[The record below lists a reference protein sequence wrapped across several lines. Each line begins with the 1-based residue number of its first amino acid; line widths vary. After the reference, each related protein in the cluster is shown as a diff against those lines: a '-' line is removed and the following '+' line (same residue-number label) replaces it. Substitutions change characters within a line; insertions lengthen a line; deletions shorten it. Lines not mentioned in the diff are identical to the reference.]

1 MNLTEYGKNL
11 NNVSAHTVGPVV
23 IDSNSEVEVYSNKGA
38 AAALTF
44 QLPPAKQGM
53 SYWFVAEAAQNI
65 VLKPQTGEKVSLA
78 GTLQAA
84 SASITGTG
92 AQGLACLLV
101 CLTDGEWK
109 DVVQRGTWA

>member
-1 MNLTEYGKNL
+1 MNVTEYGKNL

-23 IDSNSEVEVYSNKGA
+23 IDSNSEVEVYTNKGA
-38 AAALTF
+38 GGALTF
-44 QLPPAKQGM
+44 QLPAAKQGM
-53 SYWFVAEAAQNI
+53 AFWFVAEAAQNI
-65 VLKPQTGEKVSLA
+65 VLKPATGNKIGLA

-84 SASITGTG
+84 DASITGTG
-92 AQGLACLLV
+92 AMNLACLLV